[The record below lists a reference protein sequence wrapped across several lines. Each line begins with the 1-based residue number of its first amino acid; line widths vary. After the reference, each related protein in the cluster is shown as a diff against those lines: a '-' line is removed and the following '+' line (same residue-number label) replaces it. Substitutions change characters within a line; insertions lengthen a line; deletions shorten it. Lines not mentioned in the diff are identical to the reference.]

1 MSASLQ
7 PERFQL
13 RDLCL
18 SLLGTGSFLCD
29 MAVDLWV
36 AGSYFSEGRYY
47 WGGLV
52 LALFGLSSVSVQLF
66 SWGWY
71 RADERQRQEAAE
83 APVGED
89 EESELCLSDF
99 TSYRLL
105 SSPRCRTFLH
115 VCQLGFLLRCIHAL
129 EVGFQAYRK
138 RGQCPA
144 YDCYAYYLTHDISML
159 RLFETFIENVP
170 QLTLV
175 LYIVLYNNGAATY
188 QYFSIFVSFFSIS
201 WAVQDYH
208 QSLRFF
214 LKDKHRLSCGAVIIY
229 FVWNFFL
236 ICPRI
241 LCIAVF
247 TVLFQYYICVHFLIL
262 WCALQI
268 WVWLQQTDFMKL
280 PALEPFYRG
289 TVALILY
296 FSWFNVAEG
305 RTVFRSLIYHVF
317 ITTDSLLLLVTWWY
331 YRDPH
336 TTDCY
341 ALPLCVSTV
350 LSFTAGLLLRC
361 MYYKWFHPKKF
372 QEPSYDEVDSEK
384 KTRDSDF
391 RSLIRQQKPQVNPR
405 MCQLSQNVF
414 SASCTVHEPSSPA
427 LTIASNG
434 Y

>member
-1 MSASLQ
+1 MSGSA
-7 PERFQL
+7 PEPFQL

-36 AGSYFSEGRYY
+36 AGSYFSEGRYS

-52 LALFGLSSVSVQLF
+52 LALFGLSSISVQLF

-71 RADERQRQEAAE
+71 RADERQREETMEATPAQE
-83 APVGED
+83 GE
-89 EESELCLSDF
+89 EPELCLEDF

-105 SSPRCRTFLH
+105 SSPRCRTLLH
-115 VCQLGFLLRCIHAL
+115 VCQLGFLLRCMHAL

-138 RGQCPA
+138 GAKYPA
-144 YDCYAYYLTHDISML
+144 YSYYAYYLTHDISML
-159 RLFETFIENVP
+159 RLVETFIENVP

-188 QYFSIFVSFFSIS
+188 QYFSICVSFFAIS

-214 LKDKHRLSCGAVIIY
+214 LKDKHRLSCGAVILY
-229 FVWNFFL
+229 FIWNLFL

-247 TVLFQYYICVHFLIL
+247 TVLFQYYICVHFLII
-262 WCALQI
+262 WSALQI

-305 RTVFRSLIYHVF
+305 RTVFRSLIYYVF
-317 ITTDSLLLLVTWWY
+317 ITTDSLLLLITWWY
-331 YRDPH
+331 YRDPL

-341 ALPLCVSTV
+341 ALPLFVSTV
-350 LSFTAGLLLRC
+350 LSFTVGLLIRC
-361 MYYKWFHPKKF
+361 MYYNWFHPKKV
-372 QEPSYDEVDSEK
+372 QELCYDEVDSEK
-384 KTRDSDF
+384 KTKDPAF
-391 RSLIRQQKPQVNPR
+391 RSLVSQQKAQVNPR

-414 SASCTVHEPSSPA
+414 SASCTVRETSSQA
-427 LTIASNG
+427 LAIARNG